1 MIEADLELN
10 RVVPVIEAARKAGVR
25 TPISIDTFRAKV
37 ARAAVAA
44 GAHMINDVSGG
55 LLDDAMLSTA
65 AALDVPICL
74 MHYRGD
80 PSTMIS
86 LANYP
91 EDTVAAVA
99 AELQQRCNAAL
110 RAGVARWNIIVD
122 PGIGSSVFLTSGK
135 VFSASSQHGCPG
147 IGSSVFLTGGKMLL
161 VLHIIVDP
169 GIDVFVIASLSSSLP
184 PSFTHISLSLPPSLP
199 PSLTPSLPPSLPP
212 SLLRSIPPSHP
223 PALPYAIRSG
233 R

>member
-1 MIEADLELN
+1 MTPDSFSDGNKFFDPAAAVGRILALEAAGADVIDIGGQSTRPNAEVIEAELELN

-25 TPISIDTFRAKV
+25 RPISIDTFRASV

-44 GAHMINDVSGG
+44 GADMINDVSGG

-65 AALDVPICL
+65 AALEVPICL

-80 PSTMIS
+80 PSTMVS

-122 PGIGSSVFLTSGK
+122 PGIGSNVF
-135 VFSASSQHGCPG
+135 
-147 IGSSVFLTGGKMLL
+147 
-161 VLHIIVDP
+161 
-169 GIDVFVIASLSSSLP
+169 
-184 PSFTHISLSLPPSLP
+184 
-199 PSLTPSLPPSLPP
+199 
-212 SLLRSIPPSHP
+212 
-223 PALPYAIRSG
+223 
-233 R
+233 